1 MIMKKVFYYLLTI
14 SLVSSVGFGLTSCG
28 GDDDGSSSV
37 IDGVN
42 VNNGKKL
49 TRLEILPQTSSSTT
63 TDYNYKLR
71 VVYDSQGRIS
81 SVIWANGQKYESGK
95 YVESEVEL
103 MRIDYDLRLVNI
115 YNGSSS
121 LKYLFSLN
129 DKGYISQ
136 IGNCSCTYDS
146 YGYLTG
152 VENITEI
159 WSLVYN
165 EGELIKSLVSKLK
178 NGNMLLY
185 YMFYGENSSTG
196 ELMFYMNG
204 EKHKTYGSNV
214 IQAVMSFIAYQ
225 SGLFGKITNHCR
237 YLSKSNE
244 TSAVLERN
252 NEQNSNKFVVR
263 CKFTYE

>member
-1 MIMKKVFYYLLTI
+1 MKKVFYYLLTI
-14 SLVSSVGFGLTSCG
+14 SLVSSVGFGITSCG
-28 GDDDGSSSV
+28 GDDDGNSSV

-49 TRLEILPQTSSSTT
+49 TRLQILPESSSSST
-63 TDYNYKLR
+63 TDYNYKLSIL
-71 VVYDSQGRIS
+71 YDSKGRLS
-81 SVIWANGQKYESGK
+81 NVIWTNGQKYENGK
-95 YVESEVEL
+95 YTDVEIEL
-103 MRIDYDLRLVNI
+103 MKIDYDLRFVYIFNV
-115 YNGSSS
+115 SSS
-121 LKYLFSLN
+121 LKYMFSLN

-159 WSLVYN
+159 WSLAYN

-204 EKHKTYGSNV
+204 EKYETYGRNP
-214 IQAVMSFIAYQ
+214 IQAVMCFIAYQ

-237 YLSKSNE
+237 YLSKSNN

>member
-1 MIMKKVFYYLLTI
+1 MKKVFYYLLTI
-14 SLVSSVGFGLTSCG
+14 SLVSSVGFGITSCG

-49 TRLEILPQTSSSTT
+49 TRLDILLESNSSTT
-63 TDYNYKLR
+63 TGDYTVNLN
-71 VVYDSQGRIS
+71 VLYDSKGRLS
-81 SVIWANGQKYESGK
+81 DVIWTNGQKYESGK
-95 YVESEVEL
+95 YVDGEVEL
-103 MRIDYDLRLVNI
+103 MKIDYDLRFVNI
-115 YNGSSS
+115 SDGYSS
-121 LKYLFSLN
+121 LKYMFSLN

-159 WSLVYN
+159 WSLAYN

-204 EKHKTYGSNV
+204 EKYETYGRNP
-214 IQAVMSFIAYQ
+214 IQAVMCFIAYQ

-237 YLSKSNE
+237 YLSKSNN

-252 NEQNSNKFVVR
+252 NEQNSKKFVVR
-263 CKFTYE
+263 CKFTCE

>member
-1 MIMKKVFYYLLTI
+1 MKKAFYYLLTI
-14 SLVSSVGFGLTSCG
+14 SLVSSVSFGITSCG

-49 TRLEILPQTSSSTT
+49 TRLEILPESSSSTT

-71 VVYDSQGRIS
+71 VLYDSKGRLS
-81 SVIWANGQKYESGK
+81 SVILTNGEKYENGK
-95 YVESEVEL
+95 YIESEIEL
-103 MRIDYDLRLVNI
+103 MKIDYDLRLVNI
-115 YNGSSS
+115 YPS
-121 LKYLFSLN
+121 LKYMFSLN

-136 IGNCSCTYDS
+136 IASGSCTYDS

-152 VENITEI
+152 VESLREI
-159 WSLVYN
+159 CTLAYS
-165 EGELIKSLVSKLK
+165 EGELIKSLVSNLQ
-178 NGNMLLY
+178 NGNMQLY

-196 ELMFYMNG
+196 ELMFYMNS
-204 EKHKTYGSNV
+204 EKHKTYGKNP
-214 IQAVMSFIAYQ
+214 IQAVMCFIAYQ

-237 YLSKSNE
+237 YLTKSNE

-252 NEQNSNKFVVR
+252 NEQNNKKFVVR

>member
-1 MIMKKVFYYLLTI
+1 MKKVFYYLLTI
-14 SLVSSVGFGLTSCG
+14 SLVSSVGFGITSCG
-28 GDDDGSSSV
+28 GDDDGNSSV

-115 YNGSSS
+115 YNGYSS

-136 IGNCSCTYDS
+136 IGNCSCSYDS

-159 WSLVYN
+159 WSLAYN

-204 EKHKTYGSNV
+204 EKYEDYGRNP
-214 IQAVMSFIAYQ
+214 IQAVMCFIAYQ

>member
-1 MIMKKVFYYLLTI
+1 M
-14 SLVSSVGFGLTSCG
+14 
-28 GDDDGSSSV
+28 
-37 IDGVN
+37 
-42 VNNGKKL
+42 NNGKKL

-95 YVESEVEL
+95 YVENEVEL

-165 EGELIKSLVSKLK
+165 EGELIKSLISKLK
-178 NGNMLLY
+178 NGNMVLY

-204 EKHKTYGSNV
+204 EKYEDYGRNV
-214 IQAVMSFIAYQ
+214 IQAVMCFIAYQ

-252 NEQNSNKFVVR
+252 NEQNNKKFVVR

>member
-1 MIMKKVFYYLLTI
+1 MKKVFYYLLTI
-14 SLVSSVGFGLTSCG
+14 SLVSSVGFGITSCG
-28 GDDDGSSSV
+28 GDDDGNSSV

-71 VVYDSQGRIS
+71 VLYDSKGRLS
-81 SVIWANGQKYESGK
+81 NVIWTNGKKYVNGK
-95 YVESEVEL
+95 YIESEVEV

-115 YNGSSS
+115 SDGYSS
-121 LKYLFSLN
+121 LKYVFSLN
-129 DKGYISQ
+129 DIGYISQ

-159 WSLVYN
+159 WSLAYN
-165 EGELIKSLVSKLK
+165 EGELTKSLISKLK

-204 EKHKTYGSNV
+204 EKYEDYGRNV
-214 IQAVMSFIAYQ
+214 IQAVMCFIAYQ

-237 YLSKSNE
+237 YLTKSNE